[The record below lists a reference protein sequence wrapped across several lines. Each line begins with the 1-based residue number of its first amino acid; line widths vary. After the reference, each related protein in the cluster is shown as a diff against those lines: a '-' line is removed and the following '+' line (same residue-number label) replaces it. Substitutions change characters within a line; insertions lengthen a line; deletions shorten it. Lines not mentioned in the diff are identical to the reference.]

1 MMRSSRHAGVG
12 LTPFHHAADYGRH
25 GGEGHLDT
33 TRDAGGLQVELR
45 FRLGKSQ
52 ARPTGQHLG
61 GRATL
66 CYPNQEA
73 TCPASMGCGPRTG
86 GRVPP
91 RPPRRR
97 RSAGVRRPRNRPSST
112 GFRLRPQRPVA
123 PSSTQRRDRQR
134 ACRRDLD
141 EPGWGG
147 AGRRRRNGARR
158 PPFSF
163 LGQRGRRSRIVR
175 AAH

>member
-61 GRATL
+61 GRATV
-66 CYPNQEA
+66 CYPNKE
-73 TCPASMGCGPRTG
+73 TTMPSVDGLWPKNRWKSPPSPTP
-86 GRVPP
+86 PP
-91 RPPRRR
+91 RLAHDDLPTEYPLTEGG
-97 RSAGVRRPRNRPSST
+97 GVRI
-112 GFRLRPQRPVA
+112 
-123 PSSTQRRDRQR
+123 
-134 ACRRDLD
+134 
-141 EPGWGG
+141 GG
-147 AGRRRRNGARR
+147 PA
-158 PPFSF
+158 
-163 LGQRGRRSRIVR
+163 
-175 AAH
+175 